1 MNEIGRIQV
10 TIEPW
15 HFLPSLGQ
23 LSELRITVQH
33 NSTSVEIVKLFE
45 PDDVESRFDYIFDHA
60 KAQLKAEIKRVQAQ
74 QPTLP

>member
-1 MNEIGRIQV
+1 MNEIGRVQV

-15 HFLPSLGQ
+15 HFPLNSNR

-33 NSTSVEIVKLFE
+33 NSTSVEVVKLFE
-45 PDDVESRFDYIFDHA
+45 PDDTESRFDYIFDHA